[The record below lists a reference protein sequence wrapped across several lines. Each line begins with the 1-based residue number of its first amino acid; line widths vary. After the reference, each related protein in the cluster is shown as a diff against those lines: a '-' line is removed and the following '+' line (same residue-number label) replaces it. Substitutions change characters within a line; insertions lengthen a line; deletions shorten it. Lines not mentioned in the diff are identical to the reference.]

1 MWIPKGGAVDIFVER
16 ENEFQPVAA
25 LPIKSP
31 KVVDLGNSQ
40 SEHPML
46 RLQRMMGN
54 HAVQRLLRDKG
65 VDASEGALEQEA
77 DRAAEHVMRM
87 PEAGSGVGSAQS
99 GPMAQGEPSA
109 TVAGDAVKEPGQPLD
124 EMTRESMESQFGS
137 DFANVR
143 VHADSN
149 AAGSARGLNARAFT
163 TGDHIVF
170 GKGEYSPTSSSG
182 RWLLA
187 HELAHVVQQSRAPS
201 RSQGFA
207 GSLSRVPSPG
217 IQRALMAWGDPG
229 GFVALAN
236 SVIAVQKQVVLSP
249 PGLIF
254 LWDTNIQVPPTPEA
268 QELISV
274 LQTVIN
280 DSKTTTIEFIHGTT
294 STRPSDA
301 RVMVGSYPQSK
312 IDLDDIGAFGTQ
324 GSVGVGQGR
333 TAGALLSHEITE
345 QYRKQVHGEAFPVA
359 HPQGEAAESLAV
371 GGVRGTMTQRQVNS
385 TTIEFSVPY
394 TYPDG
399 RVVDV
404 TWDVV
409 NGNVTNVRRKLRP

>member
-1 MWIPKGGAVDIFVER
+1 
-16 ENEFQPVAA
+16 
-25 LPIKSP
+25 
-31 KVVDLGNSQ
+31 
-40 SEHPML
+40 ML
-46 RLQRMMGN
+46 LLQRMMGN
-54 HAVQRLLRDKG
+54 HALQRLLRDKG
-65 VDASEGALEQEA
+65 VDASERALEQEA
-77 DRAAEHVMRM
+77 DRVAEHVMGM

-109 TVAGDAVKEPGQPLD
+109 TLAGDAVKEPGQPLD
-124 EMTRESMESQFGS
+124 ETTRESMESQFGS

-143 VHADSN
+143 VHAGSN
-149 AAGSARGLNARAFT
+149 AADSARGLNARAFT
-163 TGDHIVF
+163 TGAHIVF
-170 GKGEYSPTSSSG
+170 GKGEYTPTSCSG

-187 HELAHVVQQSRAPS
+187 HELAHVVQQSRELS

-207 GSLSRVPSPG
+207 GSLSRVPSPEV
-217 IQRALMAWGDPG
+217 QRKLIATGDPA
-229 GFVALAN
+229 GFAALAN
-236 SVIAVQKQVVLSP
+236 SVIAVQQEVVVSP
-249 PGLIF
+249 AGLVS
-254 LWDTNIQVPPTPEA
+254 LRSTNIQGPPTPEA
-268 QELISV
+268 QQLISV

-280 DSKTTTIEFIHGTT
+280 DSNTTTIEFIHGAT
-294 STRPSDA
+294 STRVSDA

-312 IDLDDIGAFGTQ
+312 LDLDDMAAFGTQ
-324 GSVGVGQGR
+324 GSVGLGRGR

-345 QYRKQVHGEAFPVA
+345 QYRKQVHGEGFPVA